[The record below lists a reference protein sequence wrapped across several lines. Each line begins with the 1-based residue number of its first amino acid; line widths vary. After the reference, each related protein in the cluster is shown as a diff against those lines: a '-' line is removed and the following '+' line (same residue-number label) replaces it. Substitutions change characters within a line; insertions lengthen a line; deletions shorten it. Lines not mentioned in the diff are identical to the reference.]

1 MKRPDLI
8 VLIAVWEFLCAL
20 GVFLAIA
27 GVATAFFFYMPGTW
41 MWGDSLWQAAP
52 RIGGFTVFILGVVL
66 LVMIAY
72 FILALLGG
80 IGLLQGKEWGRILSI
95 VQAALSVF
103 WAPVGTVIGI
113 LILIYLAKP
122 ELKEYFS

>member
-20 GVFLAIA
+20 GIFLLIA
-27 GVATAFFFYMPGTW
+27 GVATAFFFSMPGMW
-41 MWGDSLWQAAP
+41 MWGDSLWREAP

-80 IGLLQGKEWGRILSI
+80 IGILQGKEWGRILSI

-113 LILIYLAKP
+113 LILIYLTKP